1 MSATSST
8 LVVIE
13 DDPQIRRFLRSGL
26 SAEPF
31 RIFEAETGRAGLVE
45 AATRRPDVVIVDLGL
60 PDIDGVEVVAEL
72 REWYTR
78 PIIILSARS
87 NEQEKIK
94 ALDAGADD
102 YLTKPFGI
110 GELLAR
116 IRAALRRAARDAGV
130 AAEDA
135 IEFGEVRVDLA
146 ARRVQR
152 GAAMCTLPPTSIA
165 CSRHWFAMRGRCAP
179 IASCSQTC
187 GARHTSSTDTTCAS
201 TWRSC
206 GTNWRSIQPIRASC
220 APRPASAIVCWL
232 ISKRKCAR
240 TACAAADALRV
251 RAPAA

>member
-1 MSATSST
+1 MSAGSAT

-13 DDPQIRRFLRSGL
+13 DDPQIRRFLRTGL
-26 SAEPF
+26 STEPF

-45 AATRRPDVVIVDLGL
+45 AATRKPDLVILDLGL
-60 PDIDGVEVVAEL
+60 PDLDGVEVVSEL
-72 REWYTR
+72 RQWYTR

-130 AAEDA
+130 AAENS

-152 GAAMCTLPPTSIA
+152 AGSDVHLTPNEYRLLAALVRHVGKVCTHRQLLADVWGPSHVEHGHYLRIYMAQLRHKLEVDPT
-165 CSRHWFAMRGRCAP
+165 
-179 IASCSQTC
+179 
-187 GARHTSSTDTTCAS
+187 
-201 TWRSC
+201 
-206 GTNWRSIQPIRASC
+206 N
-220 APRPASAIVCWL
+220 PRFL
-232 ISKRKCAR
+232 R
-240 TACAAADALRV
+240 TEAGVGYRLLVD
-251 RAPAA
+251 

>member
-1 MSATSST
+1 VSAASST

-45 AATRRPDVVIVDLGL
+45 AATRKPDLVIVDLGL

-152 GAAMCTLPPTSIA
+152 AGSDVHLTPNEYRLLAALVRHAGKVCTHRQLLADVWGPSHVEHGHYLRIYMAQLRHKLEVDPT
-165 CSRHWFAMRGRCAP
+165 
-179 IASCSQTC
+179 
-187 GARHTSSTDTTCAS
+187 
-201 TWRSC
+201 
-206 GTNWRSIQPIRASC
+206 N
-220 APRPASAIVCWL
+220 PRFL
-232 ISKRKCAR
+232 R
-240 TACAAADALRV
+240 TEAGVGYRLLVD
-251 RAPAA
+251 

>member
-1 MSATSST
+1 VSANTST

-26 SAEPF
+26 STEPF

-45 AATRRPDVVIVDLGL
+45 AATRKPDLVILDLGL
-60 PDIDGVEVVAEL
+60 PDLDGVEVVSEL
-72 REWYTR
+72 RQWYTR

-130 AAEDA
+130 AAENS

-152 GAAMCTLPPTSIA
+152 AGSDVHLTPNEYRLLAALVRHAGKVCTHRQLLADVWGPSHVEHGHYLRIYMAQLRHKLEFDPT
-165 CSRHWFAMRGRCAP
+165 
-179 IASCSQTC
+179 
-187 GARHTSSTDTTCAS
+187 
-201 TWRSC
+201 
-206 GTNWRSIQPIRASC
+206 N
-220 APRPASAIVCWL
+220 PRFL
-232 ISKRKCAR
+232 R
-240 TACAAADALRV
+240 TEAGVGYRLLVD
-251 RAPAA
+251 

>member
-1 MSATSST
+1 MSASTST

-13 DDPQIRRFLRSGL
+13 DDPQIRRFLRTGL

-45 AATRRPDVVIVDLGL
+45 AATRKPDLVILDLGL
-60 PDIDGVEVVAEL
+60 PDLDGVEVVAEL
-72 REWYTR
+72 RAWYTR

-130 AAEDA
+130 AAENS

-152 GAAMCTLPPTSIA
+152 GGSDVHLTPNEYRLLAALVRHAGKVCTHRQLLAEVWGPSHVEHGHYLRIYMAQLRHKLEADPTNP
-165 CSRHWFAMRGRCAP
+165 HF
-179 IASCSQTC
+179 
-187 GARHTSSTDTTCAS
+187 
-201 TWRSC
+201 
-206 GTNWRSIQPIRASC
+206 
-220 APRPASAIVCWL
+220 L
-232 ISKRKCAR
+232 R
-240 TACAAADALRV
+240 TEAGVGYRLLVD
-251 RAPAA
+251 

>member
-1 MSATSST
+1 MNPSTST

-13 DDPQIRRFLRSGL
+13 DDPQIRRFLRTGL

-45 AATRRPDVVIVDLGL
+45 AATRKPDLVILDLGL
-60 PDIDGVEVVAEL
+60 PDLDGVEVVAEL
-72 REWYTR
+72 RAWYTR

-130 AAEDA
+130 AAENS

-152 GAAMCTLPPTSIA
+152 AGSDVHLTPNEYRLLAALVRHAGKVCTHRQLLAEVWGPSHVEHGHYLRIYMAQLRHKLESDPT
-165 CSRHWFAMRGRCAP
+165 
-179 IASCSQTC
+179 
-187 GARHTSSTDTTCAS
+187 
-201 TWRSC
+201 
-206 GTNWRSIQPIRASC
+206 N
-220 APRPASAIVCWL
+220 PRFL
-232 ISKRKCAR
+232 R
-240 TACAAADALRV
+240 TEAGVGYRLLVD
-251 RAPAA
+251 

>member
-1 MSATSST
+1 VSATTST

-13 DDPQIRRFLRSGL
+13 DDPQIRRFLRTGL

-45 AATRRPDVVIVDLGL
+45 AATRKPDLVIVDLGL
-60 PDIDGVEVVAEL
+60 PDLDGVEVVAEL

-130 AAEDA
+130 AAENS

-152 GAAMCTLPPTSIA
+152 AGGDVHLTPNEYRLLAALVRHAGKVCTHRQLLAEVWGPSHVEHGHYLRIYMAQLRHKLEADPT
-165 CSRHWFAMRGRCAP
+165 
-179 IASCSQTC
+179 
-187 GARHTSSTDTTCAS
+187 
-201 TWRSC
+201 
-206 GTNWRSIQPIRASC
+206 N
-220 APRPASAIVCWL
+220 PRFL
-232 ISKRKCAR
+232 R
-240 TACAAADALRV
+240 TEAGVGYRLLLD
-251 RAPAA
+251 

>member
-1 MSATSST
+1 VSSTNST

-45 AATRRPDVVIVDLGL
+45 AATRKPDLVIVDLGL
-60 PDIDGVEVVAEL
+60 PDLDGVDVVAEL
-72 REWYTR
+72 RQWYTR

-87 NEQEKIK
+87 SEQEKIK

-130 AAEDA
+130 SAQDS

-152 GAAMCTLPPTSIA
+152 AGNDVHLTPNEYRLLAALVRHAGKVCTHRQLLADVWGPSHIEHGHYLRIYMAQLRHKLEADPT
-165 CSRHWFAMRGRCAP
+165 
-179 IASCSQTC
+179 
-187 GARHTSSTDTTCAS
+187 
-201 TWRSC
+201 
-206 GTNWRSIQPIRASC
+206 N
-220 APRPASAIVCWL
+220 PRFL
-232 ISKRKCAR
+232 R
-240 TACAAADALRV
+240 TEAGVGYRLQVD
-251 RAPAA
+251 